1 MTKRIQYSVFALI
14 VIALGC
20 FVFNDN
26 GKKIQNIS
34 NVESAISSKRPEP
47 TSAPEFSPGEPQ
59 SKLSNKVIPIT
70 SIAELLSLNV
80 GDIFS
85 LKGISDKG
93 SNDIEISIAEYDVQD
108 NYTQMQGTIND
119 NGIAIITV
127 GVATVN
133 VFIKEASG
141 LYEFSGKGFKGE
153 IPRIEK
159 IVWGDDI
166 YIDPQP
172 ANLREVQEL
181 APVEIEVQQ

>member
-1 MTKRIQYSVFALI
+1 MTKRLQYSVFALI
-14 VIALGC
+14 VIALGW

-34 NVESAISSKRPEP
+34 NAESAISSKRPEP

-59 SKLSNKVIPIT
+59 SKLSKKVIPIT

-127 GVATVN
+127 GIATVN
-133 VFIKEASG
+133 VFIKDASG
-141 LYEFSGKGFKGE
+141 LYEYSGRAFDGV
-153 IPRIEK
+153 IPRIDK

-166 YIDPQP
+166 YSDHVPPSIQTKP
-172 ANLREVQEL
+172 
-181 APVEIEVQQ
+181 PVAAVEKGLE

>member
-1 MTKRIQYSVFALI
+1 MTKRLQYGVFGL
-14 VIALGC
+14 IALGLGW

-26 GKKIQNIS
+26 GKQIQNIS
-34 NVESAISSKRPEP
+34 DVESALSSKRPEP

>member
-1 MTKRIQYSVFALI
+1 MTKRLQYASFALI
-14 VIALGC
+14 GAALGW
-20 FVFNDN
+20 FVFSDN
-26 GKKIQNIS
+26 GKQIQNIS
-34 NVESAISSKRPEP
+34 DVESAISSKRSEP
-47 TSAPEFSPGEPQ
+47 TSVEGFASGEPK
-59 SKLSNKVIPIT
+59 SKLSNRVIQIT

-127 GVATVN
+127 GIATVN
-133 VFIKEASG
+133 VFIKDASG
-141 LYEFSGKGFKGE
+141 LYEYSGRAFDGV
-153 IPRIEK
+153 IPRIDK

-166 YIDPQP
+166 YSDHVPPSIQTKP
-172 ANLREVQEL
+172 
-181 APVEIEVQQ
+181 PVAAVEKGLE

>member
-1 MTKRIQYSVFALI
+1 MTKGLQYGVFGLI
-14 VIALGC
+14 AVGLGW

-26 GKKIQNIS
+26 GKQIQNIS
-34 NVESAISSKRPEP
+34 DVESAISSKRPEP
-47 TSAPEFSPGEPQ
+47 SSAPEFSPGEPQ

-70 SIAELLSLNV
+70 SIPELLSLNV

-93 SNDIEISIAEYDVQD
+93 FNEIEISIAEYDVQD
-108 NYTQMQGTIND
+108 NYTQMQGTTTD

-127 GVATVN
+127 GIQTVN
-133 VFIKEASG
+133 VFIKEVSG
-141 LYEFSGKGFKGE
+141 LYEFSGKGFDGV
-153 IPRIEK
+153 IPKIEK

-172 ANLREVQEL
+172 SNLREVQEL
-181 APVEIEVQQ
+181 APMGIQVEQ

>member
-1 MTKRIQYSVFALI
+1 MTKRLQYSVFALI
-14 VIALGC
+14 ALALGW

-26 GKKIQNIS
+26 GKQIQNIS
-34 NVESAISSKRPEP
+34 DVESALSSKRPEP

-85 LKGISDKG
+85 LKGISDRG

-127 GVATVN
+127 GIATVN
-133 VFIKEASG
+133 VFIKDASG
-141 LYEFSGKGFKGE
+141 LYEYSGRAFDGV
-153 IPRIEK
+153 IPRIDK

-166 YIDPQP
+166 YSDHVPPSIQTKP
-172 ANLREVQEL
+172 
-181 APVEIEVQQ
+181 PVAAVEKGLE

>member
-1 MTKRIQYSVFALI
+1 MTKRLQYGVFGL
-14 VIALGC
+14 IALGLGW

-26 GKKIQNIS
+26 GKQIQNIS
-34 NVESAISSKRPEP
+34 DVESALSSKRPEP

-127 GVATVN
+127 GIATVN
-133 VFIKEASG
+133 VFIKDASG
-141 LYEFSGKGFKGE
+141 LYEYSGRAFDGV
-153 IPRIEK
+153 IPRIDK

-166 YIDPQP
+166 YSDHVPPSIQTKP
-172 ANLREVQEL
+172 
-181 APVEIEVQQ
+181 PVAAVEKGLE